1 MLTCF
6 SKTDLE
12 LMVGKD
18 EKVLWAG
25 RPDKLCFVLEGIFNP
40 MLPFALIWFLIDSV
54 FLIFF
59 TVGAGGISQSPELIF
74 PLILYLFI

>member
-6 SKTDLE
+6 SKTELE

-25 RPDKLCFVLEGIFNP
+25 RPDKLCFILEGIFNP
-40 MLPFALIWFLIDSV
+40 MLPFALIWFYLIV
-54 FLIFF
+54 CFYLCLPVMLVQVRKQYYQFYLYYF
-59 TVGAGGISQSPELIF
+59 T
-74 PLILYLFI
+74 